1 MKKNKQQKQDK
12 QPKKKVS
19 KILTNIKPYI
29 INSFIAVCIFFI
41 TLYINDIAPFGK
53 YTLAISDSYNQ
64 YEPMLFNF
72 IKNIQEGTLTSFSF
86 LNGLGNST
94 FFNYVYYLSSPINFL
109 AVFFKS
115 ANSMFLAV
123 ITIKIII
130 ATITSTF
137 YAKKK
142 TDNNIISTIVS
153 VSYVFSAWFLAFNQ
167 SIMWLDAFIMFPL
180 FQYGLEKLMNEYSF
194 EGFTKLV
201 LSIFSNGFFDASQV
215 LSSEDGKAL
224 LECDVFSLLADSS
237 LSEEEQ
243 LEQEEL
249 IASLQ
254 MLSSLKLEMEF
265 SEGKVTKLTGLF
277 EDMDGNVSKAILEF
291 KSTQT
296 QTIAVENASEYEAR

>member
-1 MKKNKQQKQDK
+1 MKKFY
-12 QPKKKVS
+12 S
-19 KILTNIKPYI
+19 L
-29 INSFIAVCIFFI
+29 I
-41 TLYINDIAPFGK
+41 TLLI
-53 YTLAISDSYNQ
+53 LALLLSACGTGQLKDPEQAKEYLNATVSEY
-64 YEPMLFNF
+64 
-72 IKNIQEGTLTSFSF
+72 KNAQS
-86 LNGLGNST
+86 
-94 FFNYVYYLSSPINFL
+94 
-109 AVFFKS
+109 
-115 ANSMFLAV
+115 
-123 ITIKIII
+123 
-130 ATITSTF
+130 
-137 YAKKK
+137 
-142 TDNNIISTIVS
+142 VS
-153 VSYVFSAWFLAFNQ
+153 VALTMESGEKKLTTELAYNTGASVEYLIKMTDEVGTVTSIVKDNKSYMDRYGTKTVMNTSAEE
-167 SIMWLDAFIMFPL
+167 LD
-180 FQYGLEKLMNEYSF
+180 KLMNEYSF